1 MEAVERPVG
10 ETVLKA
16 GAYPTAPDP
25 CCALAALPL
34 NRWTNGR
41 PETRL
46 VRRKNRKSTGFF
58 ARRTGRGRSV
68 ALWLAIL
75 ALALHGLIPLAQGV
89 PGPRRAGDR
98 PSSLILCVALASK
111 SAPAEDDRAPTD
123 SDRRSC
129 PICQI
134 HALGKSLLPPLVAA
148 WLRPQEWTVER
159 HQDPADHSDSPIL
172 RSWRVRAPPLNAPA

>member
-1 MEAVERPVG
+1 VIEG
-10 ETVLKA
+10 
-16 GAYPTAPDP
+16 
-25 CCALAALPL
+25 
-34 NRWTNGR
+34 

-46 VRRKNRKSTGFF
+46 VRRKTRKSAGFF
-58 ARRTGRGRSV
+58 VRRAGRGRPV

-98 PSSLILCVALASK
+98 PSSLILCVAFASK

-123 SDRRSC
+123 RDRRSC

-134 HALGKSLLPPLVAA
+134 HALGKSILPSLEAVG
-148 WLRPQEWTVER
+148 LRAPEWSAER
-159 HQDPADHSDSPIL
+159 WQDPADHADGSPPGL
-172 RSWRVRAPPLNAPA
+172 WQARAPPMVAEA